1 MLNLEHTND
10 ITESRATDAIF
21 DACRA
26 NEQRLPKNGV
36 TFRLLVNGNHE
47 AALRDASGV
56 VVALAEVDHFDV

>member
-1 MLNLEHTND
+1 MENLEHTNT
-10 ITESRATDAIF
+10 ITEGQAMDAIF

-56 VVALAEVDHFDV
+56 VVAIAHVAHFDV